1 MRWARTL
8 PRQASIHGCWR
19 ASRAAMLCMSLYNQ
33 YIYMCIYIIIY
44 NYIYTYIYIII
55 IIYIYTYIYNY
66 MNLHLQEFCIFVLLM
81 IFCVQR
87 TECVKLQLW
96 PWPTTGFPL
105 ERPWASRCCPPLC
118 WRSRSK
124 EERDRAPESGWRWEA
139 ESYWWNGDIMRDP
152 PVMAILRK
160 IMISQWFFLRQTH
173 MILLK
178 SIRMCGISFVQ
189 RWRIC
194 MECAGKFAEVS
205 QVLDWLTCRAPE
217 SGRPQ

>member
-8 PRQASIHGCWR
+8 PRRASIHGCWR

-33 YIYMCIYIIIY
+33 YIYICVYIYIIIY
-44 NYIYTYIYIII
+44 NYIYIYIYIII
-55 IIYIYTYIYNY
+55 IYIYIYTYIYIYNY

-139 ESYWWNGDIMRDP
+139 ESYWRNGDIMRDP

-160 IMISQWFFLRQTH
+160 IMISQWFFFSDKPIWFYWSL
-173 MILLK
+173 
-178 SIRMCGISFVQ
+178 
-189 RWRIC
+189 
-194 MECAGKFAEVS
+194 
-205 QVLDWLTCRAPE
+205 
-217 SGRPQ
+217 